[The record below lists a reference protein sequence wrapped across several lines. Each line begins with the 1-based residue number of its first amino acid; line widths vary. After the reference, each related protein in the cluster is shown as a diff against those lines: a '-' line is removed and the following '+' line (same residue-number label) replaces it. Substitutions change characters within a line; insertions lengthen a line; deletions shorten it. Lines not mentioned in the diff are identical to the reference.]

1 MKTRFRLLPVFIFI
15 AALTL
20 SVKLGGLFL
29 DFRGTVAPASAVA
42 QEAKPAEKGAAG
54 KGGEARPA
62 EKKDAEKKAG
72 KPSGNAEE
80 KADEKSEAAP
90 AVRFDPR
97 VVTDSE
103 LDILQKLAE
112 RRAELDRRSR
122 QLDTREKLL
131 RATENRIEAKIQD
144 LKQIQET
151 ISKLLVKHD
160 KEKEAKMQSI
170 VKIYEKMKPKEA
182 ARIFEELEMPILL
195 DVLERM
201 REAKTALIMANMSP
215 AKAKAVTAALT
226 QRRALPKLGK
236 KEIN

>member
-1 MKTRFRLLPVFIFI
+1 MRTRIRLLPLFIFF
-15 AALTL
+15 AAFTL
-20 SVKLGGLFL
+20 SVKLGGLWLGFHGL
-29 DFRGTVAPASAVA
+29 VVSPTAIA
-42 QEAKPAEKGAAG
+42 QEAPAGGGKPDEAAG
-54 KGGEARPA
+54 KGPEKTKEEAGDKA
-62 EKKDAEKKAG
+62 EAK
-72 KPSGNAEE
+72 SEE
-80 KADEKSEAAP
+80 KPAATAP
-90 AVRFDPR
+90 VRFDPR

-112 RRAELDRRSR
+112 RRTELDRRSH

-131 RATENRIEAKIQD
+131 RATENRIEAKIAD
-144 LKQIQET
+144 LKQIQDT

-160 KEKEAKMQSI
+160 KEKEEKMQSV
-170 VKIYEKMKPKEA
+170 VKIYEKMKPKDA

-201 REAKTALIMANMSP
+201 REAKTAPIMANMSP
-215 AKAKAVTAALT
+215 GKAKAVTAALA